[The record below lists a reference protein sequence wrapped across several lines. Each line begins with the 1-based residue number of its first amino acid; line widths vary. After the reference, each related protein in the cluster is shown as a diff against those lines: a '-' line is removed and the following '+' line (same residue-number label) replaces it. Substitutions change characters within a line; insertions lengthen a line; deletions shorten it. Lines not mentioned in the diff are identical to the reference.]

1 MIVDLFAI
9 QNLKDGLCLLQVD
22 VYFHEAGHIYK
33 EYLLVVQSLLS
44 FLQLLSV
51 GAIILHAHDSFY
63 IILTALQQCLEK
75 VNFSCQIKSLF
86 SRKITEI
93 F

>member
-51 GAIILHAHDSFY
+51 GAIILHAHDSFSY
-63 IILTALQQCLEK
+63 NIDRPPTMLGK
-75 VNFSCQIKSLF
+75 GKFFMSN
-86 SRKITEI
+86 
-93 F
+93 